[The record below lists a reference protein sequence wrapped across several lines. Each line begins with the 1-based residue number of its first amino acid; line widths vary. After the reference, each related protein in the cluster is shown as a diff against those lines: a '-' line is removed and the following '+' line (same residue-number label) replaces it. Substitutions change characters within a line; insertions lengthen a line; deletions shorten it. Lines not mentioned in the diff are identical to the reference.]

1 MERYRDMGLKLT
13 PQRMAILEY
22 LEGNTEHPSAET
34 VYRAVKQR
42 FPTMSFATV
51 YNTLERLRERG
62 GLLELTID
70 PSRKRYDPNT
80 DPHHHLICLKCKRIV
95 DVKADFKLNV
105 PEEQRKDFKVTGTH
119 VEFYGVCPECG

>member
-1 MERYRDMGLKLT
+1 MGLKLT